1 MYNDFFMIIFFRN
14 LFVQFFSI
22 FTHGNSEKNKKF
34 SFLENNFLIVFTV
47 FSASL
52 RRSFLSIRSFVSEC
66 IVKWCRGV
74 VVITTAQL
82 HSTKPE
88 LRLCAG
94 SNPAHG
100 VSEIR
105 DGEDLWQWTRLEI
118 RLYHKNNSSSSSSSS
133 QVYFFN
139 TSSRLCNIILLL
151 APIKLFTV
159 TLSFYVPFP
168 CFPFNS

>member
-34 SFLENNFLIVFTV
+34 YFSVFTV

-74 VVITTAQL
+74 VVITTAHL
-82 HSTKPE
+82 YSTKPE
-88 LRLCAG
+88 PRLCAS

-118 RLYHKNNSSSSSSSS
+118 RLNAFRRSTIPQKR
-133 QVYFFN
+133 F
-139 TSSRLCNIILLL
+139 II
-151 APIKLFTV
+151 IIVK
-159 TLSFYVPFP
+159 
-168 CFPFNS
+168 